1 MKRKNILLI
10 VIITFLS
17 LTSCQKQRGVDPTTG
32 LSFESQNENT
42 IKMPAKSNLPETSMT
57 FEKEVHDFGTVNEGD
72 KVDYTFNF
80 INSGKNDLQ
89 ITNAVGSCG
98 CTVPEYPKELLKPRA
113 SGKIKVSFN
122 SAGKSGK
129 NEKSVTLTA
138 NIANQYQVIKIKAN
152 IEPKTK

>member
-1 MKRKNILLI
+1 MNKKNIL
-10 VIITFLS
+10 VVTIIAFLN
-17 LTSCQKQRGVDPTTG
+17 LTSCQKQVGVDPNTG
-32 LSFESQNENT
+32 LPPVSISETNG
-42 IKMPAKSNLPETSMT
+42 MPAKSNLPETTMT
-57 FEKEVHDFGTVNEGD
+57 FEHDEHDFGSIKDGS

-80 INSGKNDLQ
+80 TNSGKNDLQ

-98 CTVPEYPKELLKPRA
+98 CTVPEYPKELVKPGA

-129 NEKSVTLTA
+129 QEKSVTLTA
-138 NIANQYQVIKIKAN
+138 NIANQYQVIRIKAN